1 MSWDWEK
8 LKEQQKKRGHSPP
21 PLDEVM
27 EKFGD
32 LKKTGG
38 PIIIIA
44 LIILA
49 LIGYSI
55 FYTIGID
62 EQGVVQRFGQ
72 FVRISYPGP
81 NFKWPLI
88 EKVTKV
94 KVKRVYKKEFGFRS
108 TRSAE
113 QSDYRKN
120 DYYSAAANR
129 NVSLMLTGDLNVGL
143 VPWIVQYRID
153 NPVNYLFKVREPEKL
168 LEDMAE
174 AAMSLVVGDRSI
186 NEVISKRREI
196 ADECAGLLQIELDQ
210 AQSGIQIRTIEM
222 KKTNVPEPV
231 QASFNEIN
239 QAMQEKETLIYQAK
253 EDYNKAIP
261 AAEGEAERTVKTAEG
276 YQIDRV
282 NRAQGEAARFAKIY
296 KEFIKAKEIT
306 KKRLYLE
313 TMRTL
318 IPKMGRKYIIDADQK
333 NFLPMLNIGKE
344 TGSIK

>member
-8 LKEQQKKRGHSPP
+8 LKEQQKKRGPSPP
-21 PLDEVM
+21 NLDEVM

-44 LIILA
+44 LIVLA
-49 LIGYSI
+49 LIGYSV

-62 EQGVVQRFGQ
+62 EQGVVQRFGE

-88 EKVTKV
+88 EKVTKI

-108 TRSAE
+108 PRSAD
-113 QSDYRKN
+113 QAGYNRSDYF
-120 DYYSAAANR
+120 SAVSNQ
-129 NVSLMLTGDLNVGL
+129 NVSLMLTGDLNVAL
-143 VPWIVQYRID
+143 APWIVQYRID
-153 NPVNYLFKVREPEKL
+153 DPVKYLFKVREPEKL

-174 AAMSLVVGDRSI
+174 AVMSLVVGDRSI
-186 NEVISKRREI
+186 NEVISKRMEI
-196 ADECAGLLQIELDQ
+196 ADECAGLLQVELDQ
-210 AQSGIQIRTIEM
+210 AESGIKIRTIEM

-231 QASFNEIN
+231 QPSFNEIN

-261 AAEGEAERTVKTAEG
+261 AAEGEAERTIKAAEG
-276 YQIDRV
+276 YKIDRI
-282 NRAQGEAARFAKIY
+282 NRAQGEAERFAKIY
-296 KEFIKAKEIT
+296 NEFIKAKEIT
-306 KKRLYLE
+306 KRRLYLE
-313 TMRTL
+313 TMRDL
-318 IPKMGRKYIIDADQK
+318 IPKMGRKYIIDSDQK

-344 TGSIK
+344 ISSEK